1 MARRRRGPAPRQSPH
16 VCEPW
21 TEMSEHSQAD
31 DSPSSHPPIRT
42 YKPRRGRITRRQAR
56 GLQPHADCLLAP
68 DGVLDLEAM
77 FHARPVILEIGFGT
91 GAATAKMA
99 AQQPDLGFLAVDV
112 HTPGVGDLV
121 SCIQEQGLQNIRVIA
136 GDAMQVLQQHLQTGS
151 LHGVRSF
158 FPDPWPKA
166 RHHKRRLVQPA
177 NVRLIADRVRKH
189 GSWDLATDWLP
200 YAEHISDVL
209 GSSPNWA
216 GGCVARPDW
225 RPVTKY
231 EALGIE
237 RSREIAD
244 FHYLRTDN
252 SDAQ

>member
-1 MARRRRGPAPRQSPH
+1 
-16 VCEPW
+16 
-21 TEMSEHSQAD
+21 MSEHTEVD
-31 DSPSSHPPIRT
+31 DSPISHPAIRT
-42 YKPRRGRITRRQAR
+42 YKPRRGRITQRQAR
-56 GLQPHADCLLAP
+56 GLHADADCLLAP
-68 DGVLDLEAM
+68 DGILDLEEM

-91 GAATAKMA
+91 GVATAQMA
-99 AQQPDLGFLAVDV
+99 AQRPDLGFLAVDV

-121 SCIQEQGLQNIRVIA
+121 NCIQEQGLQNIRVIA
-136 GDAMQVLQQHLQTGS
+136 ADVMQVLQQHLATGS

-158 FPDPWPKA
+158 FPDPWPKP

-177 NVRLIADRVRKH
+177 NVRLIADRVRKQ
-189 GSWDLATDWLP
+189 GSWDLATDWSP

-209 GSSPNWA
+209 GTSPHWA
-216 GGCVARPDW
+216 GGRVARPDW

-231 EALGIE
+231 EARGIE
-237 RSREIAD
+237 RSHEISD